1 MAQITSRPIRV
12 HRLEPFAL
20 CALSIHNGC
29 DKRLMRI
36 LKPQVYY
43 LNDWIIVEGHESD
56 ETARLNP
63 KRLLDADWYG
73 KYINVQAIVGKNGS
87 GKSSLLDMVYR
98 IVNNFGVALTCRE
111 HELSGSNKDAADN
124 VTIVKFDDDDNIY
137 PAFVSGIDARLYF
150 VNGDKI
156 GYIHCCKEKVSWNY
170 NSSKVDDIST
180 VGSEIELRNIADD
193 FCYTIGVNY
202 AAQAYLPSDYR
213 FEPIDWYLDDGK
225 KVKLDHWQDWIQG
238 VFHKND
244 GYHLPICLNPFRSY
258 GSLDMVREM
267 NLTYSRLAALFQLIP
282 IGIKIIDGY
291 HLYGMNSKYRPDH
304 VYDAYLKADKKW
316 FEWNRRNSL
325 SALSFTEG
333 KNDYSANSGIYKPSW
348 KSKEEFLADFKKIV
362 LAEKETWARHII
374 ETYNQP
380 IDGNLPDSTWW
391 MYAYLVKKTLSIAG
405 TYPSFK
411 NFRQVGQIYFYQIEF
426 DEKDPNKDVLTR
438 LIRQIRIEDSHIT
451 LKIEQT
457 LNYLKKHRNED
468 IDENFKLSQIIDV
481 EKLDLNENVEIPS
494 LSDLNEMQKTLLPP
508 IFKTEI
514 AFQRD
519 NAKEKDSD
527 IVLLGNMSSGE
538 RQQIFTFTTIVYH
551 VLNLLSIKYA
561 DRNQYRNVTVVFDE
575 LEICFHPEFQ
585 RGLISNLI
593 TFIEGLGLNNAFSF
607 NIILA
612 THSPFVLSDLPESC
626 RLMLKDGVPQDEKEK
641 TFGANVYDLLNN
653 HFFMTEFVGKFAA
666 KKIDDIIEK
675 INNAL
680 ENNDTQNIEKLQ
692 SEINIIGDDFI
703 RYKLNER
710 IEPLLSNH
718 KKALLKAELAQKEEE
733 LNILKQRLEE
743 YDSDKI

>member
-1 MAQITSRPIRV
+1 MTVIKSRPVKIR
-12 HRLEPFAL
+12 RLEPFAL
-20 CALSIHNGC
+20 CALSIHSGC

-43 LNDWIIVEGHESD
+43 LNDWVVVEGHEGD

-98 IVNNFGVALTCRE
+98 IVNNFGVALTYRE
-111 HELSGSNKDAADN
+111 HELNGSNKDEANGVA
-124 VTIVKFDDDDNIY
+124 IVKTDDDDNIY
-137 PAFVSGIDARLYF
+137 PAYVSGVDARLYF

-156 GYIHCCKEKVSWNY
+156 GYIHCCKDKVYWNY
-170 NSSKVDDIST
+170 SSSKVEDIST
-180 VGSEIELRNIADD
+180 VGSEAELRNIADD

-225 KVKLDHWQDWIQG
+225 KVQLDHWQDWIQG

-291 HLYGMNSKYRPDH
+291 HLYGMNCKYRPDH
-304 VYDAYLKADKKW
+304 VYDAYLKADKEW
-316 FEWNRRNSL
+316 FEWNLRSSS
-325 SALSFTEG
+325 SAQSFNEG
-333 KNDYSANSGIYKPSW
+333 KNDYSASSGIYKPSW
-348 KSKEEFLADFKKIV
+348 ETKEDFLADFKKCV

-374 ETYNQP
+374 DTYNQP
-380 IDGNLPDSTWW
+380 IDGTLPDSTWW

-405 TYPSFK
+405 TYPSFRR
-411 NFRQVGQIYFYQIEF
+411 FRKVGQIYFYQIEF
-426 DEKDPNKDVLTR
+426 DENDSNKELLTR
-438 LIRQIRIEDSHIT
+438 LISQIRSEDSHIT

-457 LNYLKKHRNED
+457 LNYLKKHRNEN
-468 IDENFKLSQIIDV
+468 IDENYNLLRIIDV
-481 EKLDLNENVEIPS
+481 EKLELNENVEIPS

-519 NAKEKDSD
+519 DAKEKDSE

-538 RQQIFTFTTIVYH
+538 RQQIFTFTTIAYH
-551 VLNLLSIKYA
+551 VLNLLSVKYA
-561 DRNQYRNVTVVFDE
+561 DRNQYKNVTVVFDE

-593 TFIEGLGLNNAFSF
+593 AFIEGLRLNNAFSF

-612 THSPFVLSDLPESC
+612 THSPFVLSDVTIGNILFLE
-626 RLMLKDGVPQDEKEK
+626 DGENVSSKMKQK
-641 TFGANVYDLLNN
+641 TFGANVNELLAESFFLSKSFMGEFARCKITDL
-653 HFFMTEFVGKFAA
+653 
-666 KKIDDIIEK
+666 IDY
-675 INNAL
+675 L
-680 ENNDTQNIEKLQ
+680 QGNDTKEKW
-692 SEINIIGDDFI
+692 DD
-703 RYKLNER
+703 
-710 IEPLLSNH
+710 
-718 KKALLKAELAQKEEE
+718 KKA
-733 LNILKQRLEE
+733 
-743 YDSDKI
+743 